1 MPRKNKHIHKYVRR
15 KLKDSTVYACIIP
28 GCTHYIL
35 PSLLEGRL
43 AMCNR
48 CIDKVFVITKA
59 AAKLEKPHC
68 DECYRETNF
77 SRKDKKE
84 TLKNIEDILGELEI

>member
-1 MPRKNKHIHKYVRR
+1 
-15 KLKDSTVYACIIP
+15 
-28 GCTHYIL
+28 
-35 PSLLEGRL
+35 
-43 AMCNR
+43 MCNR